1 LIDGQ
6 NRNSIRLVDN
16 PKSPTAVDEQL
27 RQKQIAAEQAAR
39 FVQSGMIVGLGTG
52 STAIFA
58 TRRIA
63 QLLTVGQL
71 NDITGI
77 ATSRATE
84 VEAQR
89 LGIPLLTDD
98 LPNQVDLTIDGADE
112 IDPQLNLIKGGG
124 GALLREK
131 IVAQASG
138 RVIIVAD
145 ESKLSDQLGTR
156 FKLPVEVLQFG
167 WRSQARYLES
177 LGAKFEVR
185 GGATGSHFFT
195 DSGNLILDCDF
206 GPIADLVQLTS
217 HLNQRAGIVEH
228 GLFLNIAT
236 DAIIAGPS
244 GARHLTRGI

>member
-6 NRNSIRLVDN
+6 NRNSIGLVDN
-16 PKSPTAVDEQL
+16 PNSPTAVDEKL
-27 RQKQIAAEQAAR
+27 RQKQIAAEQAAQ

-63 QLLTVGQL
+63 QLLNEGQL
-71 NDITGI
+71 NHITGI

-84 VEAQR
+84 AEAQR
-89 LGIPLLTDD
+89 LGIPLLADD
-98 LPNQVDLTIDGADE
+98 LPNQVDVTIDGADE

-131 IVAQASG
+131 IVAQASH

-145 ESKLSDQLGTR
+145 ESKLSECLGTR

-177 LGAKFEVR
+177 LGARLEIR
-185 GGATGSHFFT
+185 QSANGSQFLT

-206 GPIADLVQLTS
+206 GPIADLVQLAS
-217 HLNQRAGIVEH
+217 HLGERAGIVEH

-236 DAIIAGPS
+236 EAIIAGLD
-244 GARHLTRGI
+244 GIRHLTSGK